1 MIKVDLLSM
10 NCSGENSGEL
20 PTSSLTKNAKLEE
33 IENIYQ
39 TQEALGKNILQRIAM
54 TFNKDS
60 MEGRKVRLMVSLFI
74 KLYLSTD
81 SKYNLVPV
89 YLESL

>member
-1 MIKVDLLSM
+1 MIKVDPLSM

-33 IENIYQ
+33 IENVYQ
-39 TQEALGKNILQRIAM
+39 TQEALDKHILQRIAM

-74 KLYLSTD
+74 KLY
-81 SKYNLVPV
+81 
-89 YLESL
+89 

>member
-1 MIKVDLLSM
+1 MIKVDPLSM

-33 IENIYQ
+33 IENVYQ

-89 YLESL
+89 YLENL

>member
-1 MIKVDLLSM
+1 MIKVDPLSM

-33 IENIYQ
+33 IENVYQ
-39 TQEALGKNILQRIAM
+39 TQEALDKNILQRIAM

-60 MEGRKVRLMVSLFI
+60 MEGRKVRLVVSLFI
-74 KLYLSTD
+74 KLY
-81 SKYNLVPV
+81 
-89 YLESL
+89 